1 MKFTVK
7 ENIPASDIK
16 KYLPKKFAA
25 LTGKFIDDE
34 AVNLIVFHDDRKNTI
49 TARNAEKAISR
60 ITDKT
65 LVTYC
70 YGSQF
75 TLDAQDI
82 ISANNGRVYYLFGNA
97 VWNDKSLFKFK
108 NGEIL

>member
-16 KYLPKKFAA
+16 KYLPKKFAS
-25 LTGKFIDDE
+25 LTGKFITDE
-34 AVNLIVFHDDRKNTI
+34 TVNLIVFHDDRKNTI
-49 TARNAEKAISR
+49 TARNAEKAIFR

-70 YGSQF
+70 YGSNF
-75 TLDAQDI
+75 TVEAQDI
-82 ISANNGRVYYLFGNA
+82 ISANNGRVYSLFNYD
-97 VWNDKSLFKFK
+97 WDEKSLFKFK
-108 NGEIL
+108 NCEI